1 MERRLP
7 TARMGDPTAS
17 DTLRPMLLSQAK
29 APWAD
34 DDWNV
39 SLKIDGYRCLAHIDG
54 PAVDLRTKNLASC
67 TSWYP
72 ELARALAGLTRRHTV
87 LDGEVHVQNDLGMA
101 DFNAVHAR
109 SLARGWRPGLREVV
123 YAVWDAPVVRGVDMR
138 ARPLRERLVL
148 LAKLLSRPRPH
159 VLLLKHMPGSEA
171 PALFAAA
178 VQLNL
183 EGVVMKRL
191 DSPYVGGR
199 SADWVKIKRKG
210 ATPAGRFRRG
220 EA

>member
-1 MERRLP
+1 
-7 TARMGDPTAS
+7 
-17 DTLRPMLLSQAK
+17 
-29 APWAD
+29 
-34 DDWNV
+34 
-39 SLKIDGYRCLAHIDG
+39 
-54 PAVDLRTKNLASC
+54 
-67 TSWYP
+67 
-72 ELARALAGLTRRHTV
+72 
-87 LDGEVHVQNDLGMA
+87 
-101 DFNAVHAR
+101 
-109 SLARGWRPGLREVV
+109 
-123 YAVWDAPVVRGVDMR
+123 
-138 ARPLRERLVL
+138 
-148 LAKLLSRPRPH
+148 
-159 VLLLKHMPGSEA
+159 MPGSEA